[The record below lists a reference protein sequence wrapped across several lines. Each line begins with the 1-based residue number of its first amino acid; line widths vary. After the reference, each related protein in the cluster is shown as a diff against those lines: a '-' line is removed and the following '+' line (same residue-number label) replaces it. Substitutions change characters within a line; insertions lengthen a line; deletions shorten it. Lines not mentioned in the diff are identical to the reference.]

1 MTQQVIEVAADSL
14 EEAREQ
20 IKARVPTG
28 LQVLSETVISD
39 GKPKTARAV
48 AETAEAAWTKAQ
60 DQMPEGAEVV
70 ERKEVASP
78 ERKVVTVEAFD
89 ERSARREVN
98 SGISRD
104 ATLGAVKLARP
115 GSKGFLGIG
124 KKPNQYEAE
133 VFHQAVVEITYRLQA
148 KLSAKIG
155 HANRGMRQDS
165 MSQATAYWMARMSST
180 KKDPYV
186 MYTCEDKNAARAALL
201 ELPCI
206 HEGEDQGLI
215 CSEVLIFGCYQRQ
228 DGIYEAII
236 CGDELTHE
244 LWEQAK
250 ESFIKHGGTLKNDL
264 EPEERAASLPKEEV
278 GQADRVAFVREERK
292 PSQLGTGTA
301 VYRIYNA
308 PDAAS
313 AKAFLDQH
321 PVTQQLQYL
330 IVETPEGNYCR
341 DIEGFYKE

>member
-1 MTQQVIEVAADSL
+1 MTQEVIEVAANSL

-20 IKARVPTG
+20 IRSRIPTG
-28 LQVLSETVISD
+28 LQLLSETVISD

-48 AETAEAAWTKAQ
+48 AETTEAALAKAQ
-60 DQMPEGAEVV
+60 DEIPHGAEVV
-70 ERKEVASP
+70 EKKEVAAP
-78 ERKVVTVEAFD
+78 ESKVVTVEAFD
-89 ERSARREVN
+89 EQSAREEVS
-98 SGISRD
+98 SGIPRT
-104 ATLGAVKLARP
+104 ATLNALKLVRS

-133 VFHQAVVEITYRLQA
+133 VFHHAVMEITYKEQA
-148 KLSAKIG
+148 RVSAKIG
-155 HANRGMRQDS
+155 YANRGMRHDT
-165 MSQATAYWMARMSST
+165 MSQATAYWMARMPSP

-186 MYTCEDKNAARAALL
+186 MYTFEDPNAARTALL

-206 HEGEDQGLI
+206 HEGEDQKLI
-215 CSEVLIFGCYQRQ
+215 CTEVLIFGCYQRQ
-228 DGIYEAII
+228 DGIYEAIV

-244 LWEQAK
+244 LWEQAR
-250 ESFIKHGGTLKNDL
+250 ESFTKHGGNRKNDL
-264 EPEERAASLPKEEV
+264 EPEKRAPSSPKAEV
-278 GQADRVAFVREERK
+278 GRPDKVAFVREERK
-292 PSQLGTGTA
+292 PSKLGTGIS
-301 VYRIYNA
+301 VYRIYNG

-321 PVTQQLQYL
+321 PVTQQLHYL